1 MHQTVLALEGFAYEC
16 CNLLQPSNGTTAVVF
31 LLVYEAAT
39 RCTLDTAA
47 MHCLAGKVQRL
58 EETKRMQIEE
68 ITDLSAQVLAGPT

>member
-1 MHQTVLALEGFAYEC
+1 M
-16 CNLLQPSNGTTAVVF
+16 VF